1 MADVAEEPRVLGLL
15 LDRLPNLL
23 VDTAGR
29 VPQMARDPAGTREL
43 LVSHPDR
50 FLLGT
55 DLVWL
60 QGPRPELRALVLGSG
75 PPVRT
80 REQVLRFFDSTWRFY
95 ESVEDGIPAVV
106 AGEPPMQGI
115 GLPQEVLL
123 RLYRENARS
132 LLGFGDLEGR

>member
-1 MADVAEEPRVLGLL
+1 VLGLL

-29 VPQMARDPAGTREL
+29 VPEMARDPEGTREL

-50 FLLGT
+50 FLFGT

-75 PPVRT
+75 PPVRS

-95 ESVEDGIPAVV
+95 ESLEDGIPSVV

-115 GLPQEVLL
+115 GLPQEALL
-123 RLYRENARS
+123 PLYRDNARR